1 MAPLVAILGALRKA
15 VQRDLGSLESL
26 KVNNFVLFVA
36 LLVAGALQS
45 GQPPK
50 SAYIFFFLFG
60 FLLLFPISADP
71 LARIPK
77 DRLALWP
84 LSPTQRVVL
93 RLSSLLLSPLLWVA
107 LIIAWRTG
115 RLSEG
120 LTFLGF
126 ALVVRAS
133 SVLGKQLANRQRHFH
148 LLRYIPQFPG
158 AIGGLIRKDI
168 RQLLSLLDPY
178 VALALSVGGAAF
190 RISGRNTDPM
200 AFPMLG
206 ILVTLAIS
214 TYAQSLFGLDLRSGM
229 TRYRLLP
236 LRGWQVLLAKDIA
249 FMVVLLVL
257 LLPLDPVPGI
267 TFGLAALAIGHHS
280 SVFLRIPQQRWRFTG
295 GRLLPVGALQ
305 LFGGVAIGF
314 AETQRGPIVLALAAV
329 LFVASLFWY
338 GHCWDHMT
346 G

>member
-1 MAPLVAILGALRKA
+1 MAPLVAILDALRKA

-26 KVNNFVLFVA
+26 KVNNFFLFVM
-36 LLVAGALQS
+36 LLVAGAVQS

-71 LARIPK
+71 LARVPK

-84 LSPTQRVVL
+84 LSIGQRVAL
-93 RLSSLLLSPLLWVA
+93 RLSSLLLSPLLWIA

-115 RLSEG
+115 RLREG
-120 LTFLGF
+120 LSF
-126 ALVVRAS
+126 LVVALAVRAA

-158 AIGGLIRKDI
+158 AIGGLIRKDM

-190 RISGRNTDPM
+190 RISGKATDPV

-206 ILVTLAIS
+206 ILVALALS

-236 LRGWQVLLAKDIA
+236 LRGWQILLAKDIS
-249 FMVVLLVL
+249 FMAVLVVL
-257 LLPLDPVPGI
+257 LLPLDPLPGI
-267 TFGLAALAIGHHS
+267 TLGLVALALGHHS
-280 SVFLRIPQQRWRFTG
+280 SLFLRIPQQRWRFTG

-305 LFGGVAIGF
+305 AIGGVAIGF
-314 AETQRGPIVLALAAV
+314 AEMQRGPAV
-329 LFVASLFWY
+329 LGVVFVLFTASLFWY
-338 GHCWDHMT
+338 GRCWDRRR
-346 G
+346 

>member
-1 MAPLVAILGALRKA
+1 LAPLVAILGALRKA

-338 GHCWDHMT
+338 GHCWDRRMA
-346 G
+346 